1 MTYWKGHFDQV
12 KIRVNYSHIVNEK
25 QDFSNA
31 YFIRRV
37 YFGGWYD
44 GMIVIEN
51 GFKGLF
57 NALQKLVISKHAS
70 YSQLYQLYKTV
81 KKPHKWLSINFDN
94 KITFSNIY

>member
-1 MTYWKGHFDQV
+1 MYSLTYWKGHFDQV

-57 NALQKLVISKHAS
+57 NALQKLACILFPTVPIIQNCEEATEMIKH
-70 YSQLYQLYKTV
+70 
-81 KKPHKWLSINFDN
+81 
-94 KITFSNIY
+94 